1 MYMKRPLV
9 SVIIVVKND
18 LGIEPTLELVTRQQ
32 TTAPYEIIVIDAS
45 ASGRLAGIR
54 ARFPQVRWEM
64 FDQAG
69 RRFTI
74 AEQRNRG
81 LELAQGE
88 IIAFIDASCA
98 PVPGWL
104 EAIVTAMND
113 GEDVVCG
120 PCRNSNPHNLVHYF
134 PEYEQ
139 RRHIREY
146 ATMNLAFRRR
156 VIDKVGRFDPIIIYG
171 EDVDYSWRVTDA
183 GYQIC
188 YDPGA
193 AIAHDFG
200 QAEEQFRRA
209 FRYGKARAMLHKK
222 HWRRRLWQLLRFE
235 PHVWM
240 YPLMLVSLPL
250 ALLWP
255 WYLAVVALALVVLAL
270 KNRSVTTLVHHFTYA
285 WGVLVGLVT
294 ASS

>member
-1 MYMKRPLV
+1 MKPLV
-9 SVIIVVKND
+9 SIIIVVKND
-18 LGIEPTLELVTRQQ
+18 PGIEPTLELLAAQRTSVSFET
-32 TTAPYEIIVIDAS
+32 IVIDAS
-45 ASGRLAGIR
+45 APERLAKIR
-54 ARFPQVRWEM
+54 ARFPRVRWEM
-64 FDQAG
+64 FDQKG

-81 LELAQGE
+81 LELASGE

-104 EAIVTAMND
+104 DAIVGAMND
-113 GEDVVCG
+113 GEDAVCG

-134 PEYEQ
+134 PEYAE
-139 RRHIREY
+139 RTHVREY
-146 ATMNLAFRRR
+146 ATMNLAFRRS
-156 VIDKVGRFDPIIIYG
+156 VIDKVGLFDPVIIYG

-188 YDPGA
+188 YEPGA

-222 HWRRRLWQLLRFE
+222 HWRRRLWQLIRFE
-235 PHVWM
+235 PHVWI
-240 YPLMLVSLPL
+240 YPLILLSLPI
-250 ALLWP
+250 AFIWPAYLL
-255 WYLAVVALALVVLAL
+255 VVLLALVILVI
-270 KNRSVTTLVHHFTYA
+270 KNRSVTVIIHHFTYA

-294 ASS
+294 AIT